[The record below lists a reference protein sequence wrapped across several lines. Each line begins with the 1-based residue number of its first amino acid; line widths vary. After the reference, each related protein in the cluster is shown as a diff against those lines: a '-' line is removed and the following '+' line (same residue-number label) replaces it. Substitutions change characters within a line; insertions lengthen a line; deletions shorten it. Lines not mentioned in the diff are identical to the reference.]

1 MRRIA
6 SERRKKM
13 RIMEHDDF
21 DVFFAERAGAAQ
33 AYVKGNGDLLDAL
46 VPHEGEATF
55 FSPRGDVERGAET
68 VAHRYLNDAKAFRP
82 NGTTRFEVLHKAVGA
97 DLAFWTGFQF
107 ATVQIGDMP
116 KPTDMKIR
124 VTEIFRKFD
133 EGWKLVHRHADVGG
147 TPE

>member
-1 MRRIA
+1 
-6 SERRKKM
+6 
-13 RIMEHDDF
+13 
-21 DVFFAERAGAAQ
+21 
-33 AYVKGNGDLLDAL
+33 
-46 VPHEGEATF
+46 
-55 FSPRGDVERGAET
+55 
-68 VAHRYLNDAKAFRP
+68 
-82 NGTTRFEVLHKAVGA
+82 
-97 DLAFWTGFQF
+97 LAFWTGFQF